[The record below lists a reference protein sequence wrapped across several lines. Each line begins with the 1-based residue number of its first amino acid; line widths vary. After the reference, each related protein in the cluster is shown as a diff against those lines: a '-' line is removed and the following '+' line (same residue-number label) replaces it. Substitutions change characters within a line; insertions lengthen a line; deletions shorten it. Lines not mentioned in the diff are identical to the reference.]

1 MTCPFQRRK
10 HRFWTLFSPSHQRA
24 TFSRA
29 GITSA
34 GHLLVHALR
43 PSTGGGRPVAG
54 THSGRPHAD
63 LHTSAPDPL
72 IHLLLCA
79 TLTCMDARPPGCR
92 TAPRRARPGPGRP
105 SGRLWKRSPPPA
117 AHASAYLEHRGSA
130 RCTREHSSARKSEAR
145 NVRSR
150 RRRDR
155 TARRVSTDLGP
166 SGGPGERS
174 SSSCHVRCT
183 SAIVESRWR
192 CAFAGS

>member
-1 MTCPFQRRK
+1 MAGTRSRSPPPCPRTSSQHRRRPPSRWDAQR
-10 HRFWTLFSPSHQRA
+10 SPSRGPTHVGA
-24 TFSRA
+24 
-29 GITSA
+29 
-34 GHLLVHALR
+34 R
-43 PSTGGGRPVAG
+43 PS
-54 THSGRPHAD
+54 
-63 LHTSAPDPL
+63 HTL
-72 IHLLLCA
+72 VLLCA

-166 SGGPGERS
+166 SGGPGERP

-183 SAIVESRWR
+183 SARVETRWR